1 MQTPIDFYLS
11 YDIIQIE
18 ASSEAKNGKSG
29 GILVSGVKGKSGGA
43 RKGTRPII
51 KRIPD
56 LFDIGV
62 QFFEP
67 HQFDIDELSMGKC
80 PMCGA
85 VWWSDYTVYVRAAT
99 PEASGNAGV
108 AYPVLSKIR
117 VDGQPEKHHRDC
129 PMK

>member
-1 MQTPIDFYLS
+1 MQIPIDFYLS
-11 YDIIQIE
+11 YAIIQIE
-18 ASSEAKNGKSG
+18 VSNEAKNGKSG

-43 RKGTRPII
+43 REGTRPII

-62 QFFEP
+62 QFSEP
-67 HQFDIDELSMGKC
+67 HQFDIDLSMGKC

-99 PEASGNAGV
+99 EASGNAGV
-108 AYPVLSKIR
+108 AYPVLSEIR

>member
-51 KRIPD
+51 KRFPD
-56 LFDIGV
+56 WCKPSVGVAETVTWYVLGLGDIG
-62 QFFEP
+62 
-67 HQFDIDELSMGKC
+67 KC
-80 PMCGA
+80 SCCGA
-85 VWWSDYTVYVRAAT
+85 VWWSDYILIAR
-99 PEASGNAGV
+99 GNDISNPDEE
-108 AYPVLSKIR
+108 YPV
-117 VDGQPEKHHRDC
+117 VYQEEVTGQPERHKKGC
-129 PMK
+129 PNS